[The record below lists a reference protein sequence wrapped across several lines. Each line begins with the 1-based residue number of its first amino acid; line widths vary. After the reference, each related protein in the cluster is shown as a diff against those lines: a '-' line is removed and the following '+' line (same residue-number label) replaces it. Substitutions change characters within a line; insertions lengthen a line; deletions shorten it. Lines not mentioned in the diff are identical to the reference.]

1 TCVASIARLVSL
13 VNYIKNGGVDN
24 TYDLALP
31 FTWSLIEPCTGIVC
45 ACLPILPPI
54 FRSCSAIFSRLNQKL
69 RAISAAPGRQSS
81 ETSPPS
87 LNILEASTTSSASER
102 RSSGESS
109 SSPETL
115 QVPTSVVLAES
126 VKTRLESPN
135 LDVGELDPMH
145 RTSFRELIQSSHR
158 SWLLAGSQE
167 ELPQIQI
174 REHASDAAR
183 ESSWLWV

>member
-1 TCVASIARLVSL
+1 ET
-13 VNYIKNGGVDN
+13 
-24 TYDLALP
+24 ALLI
-31 FTWSLIEPCTGIVC
+31 TWSFIEPCAGIVC

-54 FRSCSAIFSRLNQKL
+54 FRSCSGIFSRLNQKL
-69 RAISAAPGRQSS
+69 RAISAASGRQSS
-81 ETSPPS
+81 EPSSPT
-87 LNILEASTTSSASER
+87 LKTLEASATSSASER
-102 RSSGESS
+102 RGSGKSS

-115 QVPTSVVLAES
+115 QVPYSVALAEP
-126 VKTRLESPN
+126 VKSRLESPN

-145 RTSFRELIQSSHR
+145 RSSFRELIQSSHR